1 VAGVHGNPHE
11 GRYTEDFG
19 ATFMERKLETFMHDN
34 LMRGM
39 VIWSWADYRHRHG
52 FYGDGMHLKASFGPY
67 GLVTIDRKEKPKLYA
82 LLKKFYTN
90 WNP

>member
-1 VAGVHGNPHE
+1 
-11 GRYTEDFG
+11 
-19 ATFMERKLETFMHDN
+19 
-34 LMRGM
+34 
-39 VIWSWADYRHRHG
+39 
-52 FYGDGMHLKASFGPY
+52 MHLKASFGPY